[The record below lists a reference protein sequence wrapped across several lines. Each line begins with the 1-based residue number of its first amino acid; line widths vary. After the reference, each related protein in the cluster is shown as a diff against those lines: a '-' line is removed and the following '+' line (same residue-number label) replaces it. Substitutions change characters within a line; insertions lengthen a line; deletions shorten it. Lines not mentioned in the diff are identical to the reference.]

1 LIFKISRVIV
11 LIVFD
16 GRVNMKIG
24 KYHGMRNAVVAALF
38 LFSIGMLANMY
49 MNTSELR
56 KQNRA
61 IAGAG
66 SYDINQQIVVIP
78 VSSYLPVW
86 MLHREAPSISRG
98 RNASVLKSVF
108 EVFDP
113 LQRPYLTSVP
123 IVLDPSAVTAKA
135 YPKKGYIGVSPDWD
149 NTVVQSRYRAVYE
162 QRGMKPDE
170 AVFMPRFKTD
180 LLIHE
185 FLHMLQ
191 ARQKIDSR
199 LFYEAIVRW
208 YLDPRYGIPSPI
220 GKISLDSSQERR
232 TDAATINRVKY
243 ILWHELYNY
252 RNLSNV
258 PRDDSWKIMQ
268 YRERYRSAEK
278 GVEEFAYTGQEI
290 LASGSSSD
298 NYMKTFQWSD
308 KDWQSKKT
316 RLSEVSPEVIAFF
329 NGVFNPELIK

>member
-1 LIFKISRVIV
+1 
-11 LIVFD
+11 
-16 GRVNMKIG
+16 MKTS
-24 KYHGMRNAVVAALF
+24 KYHGMRYAVVVALL
-38 LFSIGMLANMY
+38 LFSTGILASTY

-56 KQNRA
+56 EMNRA
-61 IAGAG
+61 IYGFG
-66 SYDINQQIVVIP
+66 SYDITQRIVVIP

-86 MLHREAPSISRG
+86 LLHREAPSISRG
-98 RNASVLKSVF
+98 RNARILKSVF

-135 YPKKGYIGVSPDWD
+135 YPNKGYIGVSPDWD

-162 QRGMKPDE
+162 KRGMKPDE

-191 ARQKIDSR
+191 VRQKIDSR
-199 LFYEAIVRW
+199 LFYEAIARW
-208 YLDPRYGIPSPI
+208 YLDPRYGIPYPI
-220 GKISLDSSQERR
+220 GNIYLDSLQERR
-232 TDAATINRVKY
+232 TDATTINRMKY
-243 ILWHELYNY
+243 ILWHELYNF

-258 PRDDSWKIMQ
+258 PPRDESWKIMQ
-268 YRERYRSAEK
+268 YAQRYRSAEK

-298 NYMKTFQWSD
+298 NYMKTFQWCD
-308 KDWQSKKT
+308 KDWQSKKK

-329 NGVFNPELIK
+329 DGVFNPELTK